1 MLVVRERGAV
11 MGACKDVCMKPG
23 SETSHLYFPTE
34 GIISMLEQRAC
45 ECYTV
50 VKKEYERLLSN
61 GC

>member
-23 SETSHLYFPTE
+23 SEMSQ

-61 GC
+61 GR